1 MQGLAVEP
9 RGMFTVSSAPFG
21 STVDVV
27 PNLQNTAQLLKLEQ
41 APTLPPAAP
50 APLPAVA
57 ATAVPAGAVPAT
69 AVPAPVTIAPA
80 AAVAPLAAAVTA
92 APAALLTTALP
103 PAALT
108 QAPAAVAPVA
118 ATTGNKT
125 GNSTAGN
132 KSSNSTAPVPGAAD
146 SPPYLHGP
154 VKILVYGFFFGLFYL
169 GVWFARQPA
178 EKRPAAIDEGLMR
191 WIESQE
197 EEDPT
202 GGMNCMLVRIKGAS
216 GLTAEQLPAA
226 ISVEC
231 SSFGQKAL
239 CIGET
244 DCESDGVWDT
254 CFVGPLL
261 DQTQNR
267 NVTMEAAKP
276 EVKFIVKKQGEDG
289 AKAVEFAQAVMKPGS
304 SSSSSAA
311 SGEGGIT
318 RGEWCSAEL
327 KLASSSSGMMMGGM
341 KRMVAGSVGTLSVE
355 VKVMQVNPAGKA
367 LLKSNYYVIALRN
380 EFKKPYS
387 ACARTLAVAL
397 IGMLFLTSVPLIGDM
412 FNGCFYLSCHG
423 LTACCTLFAISGP
436 HWAKLLHI
444 QLPSF
449 ITWAVDKMDLD
460 SMRTAGIA
468 LSASGWSG
476 VSICFWWGHG
486 MDCTNHFWMLEI
498 LLVFDAFL
506 FTTAWWKGEGG
517 GLMGWAMGA

>member
-1 MQGLAVEP
+1 
-9 RGMFTVSSAPFG
+9 
-21 STVDVV
+21 
-27 PNLQNTAQLLKLEQ
+27 
-41 APTLPPAAP
+41 
-50 APLPAVA
+50 
-57 ATAVPAGAVPAT
+57 
-69 AVPAPVTIAPA
+69 
-80 AAVAPLAAAVTA
+80 
-92 APAALLTTALP
+92 
-103 PAALT
+103 
-108 QAPAAVAPVA
+108 
-118 ATTGNKT
+118 
-125 GNSTAGN
+125 
-132 KSSNSTAPVPGAAD
+132 
-146 SPPYLHGP
+146 
-154 VKILVYGFFFGLFYL
+154 
-169 GVWFARQPA
+169 
-178 EKRPAAIDEGLMR
+178 MR

-197 EEDPT
+197 EEDPA

-216 GLTAEQLPAA
+216 GLTDEQLPAA

-231 SSFGQKAL
+231 SSFGKAL
-239 CIGET
+239 NIGET
-244 DCESDGVWDT
+244 DFESDGVWET

-261 DQTQNR
+261 DQSGSRQ
-267 NVTMEAAKP
+267 VTMEAAKP
-276 EVKFIVKKQGEDG
+276 EVKFIVKKQGEGG

-327 KLASSSSGMMMGGM
+327 KLASSSSGMIGGLM
-341 KRMVAGSVGTLSVE
+341 KRNLAGSVGTLSVE

-367 LLKSNYYVIALRN
+367 LLKSNYYIIALRN

-436 HWAKLLHI
+436 HWAKLFHI

-449 ITWAVDKMDLD
+449 VTWAVDKMDLD

-486 MDCTNHFWMLEI
+486 MDCTNHFWLLEI

-517 GLMGWAMGA
+517 GLMGWVMGA